1 MPQQQT
7 LMMMM
12 KLTVDEQNLNVASH
26 VSLLAMSQS
35 LPKNLNVAS
44 HVSLLAMSP
53 KSSSKKQALSAAAVA
68 SREVAL
74 VVETE
79 HYSSAT
85 YLAATCGTL
94 CGRPCRWGAEG
105 GRVTPMR
112 LLPRLT
118 WKTVRVGEYRRQN
131 KNELDQL
138 VDTLYLAFLFFKK
151 DVKNFYNWYLCLS
164 ANKTGCEHR
173 SRTLSQGQT
182 QAKRGVW

>member
-12 KLTVDEQNLNVASH
+12 KLTVDEQ
-26 VSLLAMSQS
+26 
-35 LPKNLNVAS
+35 NLNVAS

-131 KNELDQL
+131 KNELDN
-138 VDTLYLAFLFFKK
+138 TLSRFLFFKK
-151 DVKNFYNWYLCLS
+151 DVKNLFYNWFYVFQQTKLDV
-164 ANKTGCEHR
+164 NTGVER
-173 SRTLSQGQT
+173 SPK
-182 QAKRGVW
+182 AKRKPNGACGERRRPAE